1 MRLFVVLAF
10 AAATA
15 SAQSCFDQDPYW
27 NEYELDTEMS
37 GATFFDHWDFSTT
50 DYNVGAADYLDRNAS
65 IAAGVVEAT
74 DDYAI
79 LRVGARGN
87 YLKRQSARLV
97 SKKDWTYFLAAAHF
111 THVPMGC
118 GVWPAWWT
126 HCHTEGVIWPNGGE
140 LDILEHAGDLPG
152 KVSFHTG
159 AANDC
164 TLSESV
170 TNACP
175 GVANFIDK
183 NQCPIAGSCDMVS
196 AVWGECYTDYSAAET
211 HLPMELGCAPMKDGA
226 GYAPPRA
233 SNSVVCTPHD
243 PAADT
248 PRALPLP

>member
-1 MRLFVVLAF
+1 MRLYIVLAF

-50 DYNVGAADYLDRNAS
+50 DFNVGAADYLDRNAS

-126 HCHTEGVIWPNGGE
+126 HCHKNVEPD
-140 LDILEHAGDLPG
+140 LAGPATNIVG
-152 KVSFHTG
+152 ITR
-159 AANDC
+159 C
-164 TLSESV
+164 RLS
-170 TNACP
+170 T
-175 GVANFIDK
+175 
-183 NQCPIAGSCDMVS
+183 
-196 AVWGECYTDYSAAET
+196 
-211 HLPMELGCAPMKDGA
+211 
-226 GYAPPRA
+226 
-233 SNSVVCTPHD
+233 
-243 PAADT
+243 
-248 PRALPLP
+248 

>member
-1 MRLFVVLAF
+1 
-10 AAATA
+10 
-15 SAQSCFDQDPYW
+15 
-27 NEYELDTEMS
+27 MS
-37 GATFFDHWDFSTT
+37 GTPSSTT
-50 DYNVGAADYLDRNAS
+50 GTSRRRTTTSARRTTSTATRRSPPA
-65 IAAGVVEAT
+65 EAT

-196 AVWGECYTDYSAAET
+196 AVWGEEAA
-211 HLPMELGCAPMKDGA
+211 P
-226 GYAPPRA
+226 
-233 SNSVVCTPHD
+233 
-243 PAADT
+243 
-248 PRALPLP
+248 